1 MKLRIIRQH
10 WRGLL
15 TGVLLAFIA
24 IQLVPYGHDRV
35 NPPVIEEP
43 AWDSPD
49 TRALAVRACF
59 DCHSNETG
67 WPLYSR
73 LAPVSWFVRH
83 HVEEGRAELN
93 FSEWQRPQEEAREA
107 AEVTRERDMPLGS
120 YLLLHSNARLRAS
133 ERERLALGLENTL
146 GTERHARRDH

>member
-1 MKLRIIRQH
+1 VLA
-10 WRGLL
+10 
-15 TGVLLAFIA
+15 GVLLVFIA

-59 DCHSNETG
+59 DCHSNETS

-73 LAPVSWFVRH
+73 VAPVSWFVLH
-83 HVEEGRAELN
+83 HVDEGRAELN
-93 FSEWQRPQEEAREA
+93 FSEWQRPQREAREA
-107 AEVTRERDMPLGS
+107 AEVTREREMPLRP
-120 YLLLHSNARLRAS
+120 YLLLHAHARLSAI
-133 ERERLALGLENTL
+133 ERERLAQGLARTL
-146 GTERHARRDH
+146 GTEEHASNQR